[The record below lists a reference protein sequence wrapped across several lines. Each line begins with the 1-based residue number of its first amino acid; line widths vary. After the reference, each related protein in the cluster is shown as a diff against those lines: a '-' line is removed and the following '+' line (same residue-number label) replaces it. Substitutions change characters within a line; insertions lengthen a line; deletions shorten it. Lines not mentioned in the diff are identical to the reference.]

1 MAEFDAGETVD
12 TPDGL
17 GVVSGV
23 FTREIQWPVS
33 EDADED
39 IPVEGSEENPVYI
52 VALLQGGSRP
62 YREDE
67 LTPDEFD
74 SAPEPDVQDVADDM
88 TPAENSEHDDKD
100 DIVPGDGREGSD
112 KNEPGSADSTPEDID
127 FSDSVE
133 QALENKVEE
142 HNEEYG
148 DDEGKRVTMDM
159 LKAVYRRG
167 AGAYSD
173 SHREGITR
181 NQWAMAR
188 VNAFL
193 TLVEDGE
200 PENPQYVQDN
210 DLLPEGHPR
219 YSEDETEAEAL
230 FSDMTELSYPE
241 WYDRIDEPESLESF
255 HETAESVVR
264 VSNVSTLSRH
274 RGTSDMSYTE
284 LIDVPNVD
292 KPGVGFDSWPDSWRE
307 ADEPARLIALRAWAN
322 MGGSWRGC
330 FREMT
335 TEMTPMR
342 ARRFCSSFKDT
353 IYGTEQWR
361 QFSD

>member
-1 MAEFDAGETVD
+1 MAEFDAGDVVD

-39 IPVEGSEENPVYI
+39 IPVEGTEDNPVYI
-52 VALLQGGSRP
+52 VALLGGGSRP

-67 LTPDEFD
+67 LAPDEFETD
-74 SAPEPDVQDVADDM
+74 EDPDVQDVADDM
-88 TPAENSEHDDKD
+88 TPAENSLIS
-100 DIVPGDGREGSD
+100 DI
-112 KNEPGSADSTPEDID
+112 
-127 FSDSVE
+127 
-133 QALENKVEE
+133 
-142 HNEEYG
+142 
-148 DDEGKRVTMDM
+148 
-159 LKAVYRRG
+159 
-167 AGAYSD
+167 
-173 SHREGITR
+173 
-181 NQWAMAR
+181 
-188 VNAFL
+188 
-193 TLVEDGE
+193 
-200 PENPQYVQDN
+200 
-210 DLLPEGHPR
+210 
-219 YSEDETEAEAL
+219 TEA
-230 FSDMTELSYPE
+230 SYPD

-264 VSNVSTLSRH
+264 VSNVSTLTRH
-274 RGTSDMSYTE
+274 RGTSDMSYAE
-284 LIDVPNVD
+284 LIDVPGVD
-292 KPGVGFDSWPDSWRE
+292 EPGVGFDSWPDSWRE